1 MGLNVEEFL
10 YSIDLPKSYF
20 DADFDIKNR
29 FEEEANKY
37 LEFVNELDIH
47 FKNEEEKSKYET
59 KLINSKDVIEE
70 NIESINKI
78 FKYYE
83 EFDFKNVQIEVDN
96 LMDRI
101 KNVIFIVSPK
111 DIMKI
116 NLLDNR
122 TAKIYFRGNHG
133 DRYYRIRSVETRK
146 TEIESNRNELFHI
159 PYSKR
164 AYCSN
169 ERFSLAGFPSL
180 YLSTS
185 LQIAW
190 QECRYPKS
198 YYFSEYA
205 YKLSNNELRESF
217 NVLALYSPN
226 EILQYGISERH
237 QNFDIWLN
245 IFIRYLIQY
254 PLILACS
261 FVNHRGDAPFKQEY
275 IIPQLLLQW
284 VKRNHET
291 IKGISYFSCVD
302 SKLFDQKWSGYNVV
316 FPISDIDE
324 QNEYSCKLT
333 DYFDWSDP
341 EYYSISSF
349 EFIEWNKYL
358 KYLDDSIAKI
368 KTFRNTLSNP
378 LSNSYDLSDINKVD
392 NFVAGIINIYGCFYS
407 LCKNKNSTDMEL
419 FLHMMNM
426 IDKNI
431 DKVKTDNCSL
441 IKELNKSCPALCELL
456 KELLNDINFPDSIY
470 TYTKECIFK
479 VWNYPSS
486 Y

>member
-1 MGLNVEEFL
+1 MGLSIEEFL

-20 DADFDIKNR
+20 DANFDMKNR
-29 FEEEANKY
+29 FREEANKY

-59 KLINSKDVIEE
+59 KLMDSKDIIEE
-70 NIESINKI
+70 NIESINEI

-83 EFDFKNVQIEVDN
+83 ESDFKNVQIEVDN
-96 LMDRI
+96 LMDSL
-101 KNVIFIVSPK
+101 KEYIFLTSLKGMVKIDLPK
-111 DIMKI
+111 K
-116 NLLDNR
+116 
-122 TAKIYFRGNHG
+122 
-133 DRYYRIRSVETRK
+133 RYIHMRETLPIHFYRIRKVEGRSA
-146 TEIESNRNELFHI
+146 EIENDKNQLFHL
-159 PYSKR
+159 PFSKR
-164 AYCSN
+164 AYSSN
-169 ERFSLAGFPSL
+169 DRFSLAGFPSL

-190 QECRYPKS
+190 QECKYPLS
-198 YYFSEYA
+198 YYFSTYDW
-205 YKLSNNELRESF
+205 KELKRDRPNIKYNLLGLF
-217 NVLALYSPN
+217 SPN
-226 EILQYGISERH
+226 EIRLLEST
-237 QNFDIWLN
+237 NKDNDFDLWLN

-291 IKGISYFSCVD
+291 VKGISYFSCVD

-333 DYFDWSDP
+333 NYFDWSDP
-341 EYYSISSF
+341 EYYGISSL
-349 EFIEWNKYL
+349 EFIGWNKYL

-368 KTFRNTLSNP
+368 KTFRNTLSK
-378 LSNSYDLSDINKVD
+378 SYDLSDINKVD

-407 LCKNKNSTDMEL
+407 LCKNKNSTDIEL

-426 IDKNI
+426 INKNI

-441 IKELNKSCPALCELL
+441 IKELNESCPALCELL
-456 KELLNDINFPDSIY
+456 KQLLNDINFPDSIDAY
-470 TYTKECIFK
+470 TRECIYK

-486 Y
+486 D